1 MSYTWPSRSR
11 QKLWT
16 GHMVR
21 IQFVVSW
28 SGPSSMPNIWWLLMR
43 MHHIV
48 GRTSKPSCS
57 MESNSM
63 NPMLD
68 LEPVHGRCTDSTSIC
83 YVRTL
88 LLSKTLVR
96 TGVLIFRPWT
106 RTGSYW
112 LMFNVQ
118 GLIQFIIILCQNVA
132 DPYNITMGIIRSG
145 QGAWRLEEEDHTTS
159 SAGVRTAT
167 ACDLDT
173 HCRNLLMSLHADSRH
188 VIFFLMFGVL
198 CWQQAVD
205 SYIFS
210 CWISYF
216 KLQT

>member
-132 DPYNITMGIIRSG
+132 DPYDITMGIIRSG

-167 ACDLDT
+167 ACDLDP

-188 VIFFLMFGVL
+188 VIFFQCLVFYVGNRQL
-198 CWQQAVD
+198 
-205 SYIFS
+205 IH
-210 CWISYF
+210 IYF
-216 KLQT
+216 HVGSHTSNLT